1 MNIITLIPARA
12 GSKGIKNKNI
22 ILFNKKPLISH
33 TILISKKSNLISDT
47 YVWTNSKKIANISKK
62 FGAKVPL
69 LRPEKISE
77 DKSLDIEVM
86 KHFYNWYL
94 KNFRKKIDLIVHLRA
109 TSPFRKIKFINKAIR
124 LMIKNKSYSS
134 LRSFK
139 ISRVTPFKM
148 WKKNKNKAVPLLQTK
163 KELHSFGRQFL
174 PKIYIHAGY
183 IDILRPERTI
193 MKNSMVGNKTFFY
206 EINNKEKYIDID
218 TKKDL
223 Q

>member
-33 TILISKKSNLISDT
+33 TILISKKSSLISDT

-69 LRPEKISE
+69 LRPEKISG

-94 KNFRKKIDLIVHLRA
+94 KYV
-109 TSPFRKIKFINKAIR
+109 
-124 LMIKNKSYSS
+124 KN
-134 LRSFK
+134 
-139 ISRVTPFKM
+139 
-148 WKKNKNKAVPLLQTK
+148 
-163 KELHSFGRQFL
+163 
-174 PKIYIHAGY
+174 
-183 IDILRPERTI
+183 
-193 MKNSMVGNKTFFY
+193 
-206 EINNKEKYIDID
+206 
-218 TKKDL
+218 
-223 Q
+223 